1 MEKPM
6 QEKVAFLGAGNIAKA
21 IMGGMLKKGVPS
33 LEPVCSRS
41 KPKSDRSTPFWG
53 DRFL

>member
-21 IMGGMLKKGVPS
+21 IMGGMLKKRRS
-33 LEPVCSRS
+33 LPRACLQQIQAKTRS
-41 KPKSDRSTPFWG
+41 QHS
-53 DRFL
+53 LLE

>member
-21 IMGGMLKKGVPS
+21 IMGGMLKKAYPPRACLPQIQAKIRSQHS
-33 LEPVCSRS
+33 LL
-41 KPKSDRSTPFWG
+41 G
-53 DRFL
+53 